1 MGSNHKL
8 KVVPKKAHIHSLSV
22 EEQRQYLRDKLAAVM
37 LGHKTRS
44 IYHGN
49 RIVKQYRYEFRDL
62 IQFAYTLKQEMA
74 ANEGKRG

>member
-49 RIVKQYRYEFRDL
+49 RIVK
-62 IQFAYTLKQEMA
+62 
-74 ANEGKRG
+74 